1 LTDPKERAL
10 LYAKAEKIA
19 VMDDAV
25 WIFLNYYQSET
36 LYKPYVKGV
45 VLSPLGE
52 FRLPL
57 ERLRIERD
65 AS

>member
-1 LTDPKERAL
+1 VTDPKARAE
-10 LYAKAEKIA
+10 LYRRAETIA

-25 WIFLNYYQSET
+25 WIFLNYYQALT

-57 ERLRIERD
+57 ERLRIDRGTN
-65 AS
+65 